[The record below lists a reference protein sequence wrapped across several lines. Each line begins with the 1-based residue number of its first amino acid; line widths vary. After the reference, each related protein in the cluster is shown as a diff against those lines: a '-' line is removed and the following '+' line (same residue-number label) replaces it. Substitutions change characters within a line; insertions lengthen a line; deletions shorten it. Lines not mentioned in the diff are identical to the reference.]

1 MSKFIKYENIDFRI
15 NNTVYYSNSVS
26 ISLQSNISPVLLS
39 DGSLLRYAPENTVI
53 GSLSSQF
60 YLTGTVPS
68 YLFPTDNSES
78 SINCSFG
85 GVSIDN
91 CYLKS
96 MSFAVADFSSIIMD
110 VTFDWYG
117 KINSANSTANIKE
130 FTSSRNSPLTNLAH
144 ANHSY
149 IIDVSNVFGFDEIFK
164 YTYSEQCDRIPFFEV
179 GYVTPFRVAK
189 TNRLKN
195 VSVEGNVAKQNN
207 IAEVE
212 GKNTYCELYLKN
224 YSNSLLN
231 TFTISGK
238 IQSRSIDTSS
248 DGIVQSNLAI
258 TQRVAPLRNTL

>member
-1 MSKFIKYENIDFRI
+1 MSKFIKYENLDFRI
-15 NNTVYYSNSVS
+15 NNDVYYSNTVS

-60 YLTGTVPS
+60 YLTGTIPS
-68 YLFPTDNSES
+68 YLFPTTNSED

-85 GVSIDN
+85 GIAIDN
-91 CYLKS
+91 CYIKS
-96 MSFAVADFSSIIMD
+96 MSLAVADFSSIVMD

-117 KINSANSTANIKE
+117 KINTTNSTANIKE
-130 FTSSRNSPLTNLAH
+130 FTSSRNPPLTNLAH

-149 IIDVSNVFGFDEIFK
+149 IIDVSKVFGFDEIFK

-179 GYVTPFRVAK
+179 GYITPFRVAK

-195 VSVEGNVAKQNN
+195 VSVEGNVVKQNN

-212 GKNTYCELYLKN
+212 GKDTYCELYLKN

-248 DGIVQSNLAI
+248 DGIVQSNLAV